1 MKLLFTKALFDE
13 CIPSP
18 LRKSFQSIEVKT
30 AHEMGWGRLKNG
42 ELLRKAEGVFDVF
55 LSADQN
61 LSYQQNLTGRKLAI
75 AILPTNH
82 WPTLEPHAGWIAE
95 QVMAMAPGQYR
106 ELKLPS

>member
-1 MKLLFTKALFDE
+1 VKPLFANALFDE

-18 LRKSFQSIEVKT
+18 LRKSFQHIEVTT
-30 AHEMGWGRLKNG
+30 AQEMGWGRLKNG
-42 ELLRKAEGVFDVF
+42 DLLRKAEGVFDVF

-61 LSYQQNLTGRKLAI
+61 LSYQQNLAGRKLAI

-82 WPTLEPHAGWIAE
+82 WPTLEPYAEWIAE
-95 QVMAMAPGQYR
+95 QVMAMGPGEYR